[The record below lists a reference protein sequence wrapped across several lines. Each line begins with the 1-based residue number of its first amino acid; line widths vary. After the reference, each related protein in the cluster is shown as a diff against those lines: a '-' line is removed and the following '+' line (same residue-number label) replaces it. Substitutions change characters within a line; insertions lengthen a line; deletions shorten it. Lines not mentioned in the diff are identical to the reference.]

1 MYGLNDKMA
10 VKNRHFS
17 RLLHYE
23 KQVKNK
29 KYLKK
34 IGKSLAK
41 KEKKGYHKGNNI
53 EESAT

>member
-1 MYGLNDKMA
+1 MYELNDKMA

-17 RLLHYE
+17 CFSHYE
-23 KQVKNK
+23 KEMKNK

-41 KEKKGYHKGNNI
+41 MEKKGYH
-53 EESAT
+53 